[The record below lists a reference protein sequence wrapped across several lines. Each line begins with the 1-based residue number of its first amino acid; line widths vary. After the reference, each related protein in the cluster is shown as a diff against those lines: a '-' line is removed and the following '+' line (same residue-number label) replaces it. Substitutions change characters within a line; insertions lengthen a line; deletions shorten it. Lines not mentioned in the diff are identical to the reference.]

1 MNRLRELQ
9 RAEKL
14 TQQELADIAEVSKR
28 TIQNWEDGTS
38 NIKPEKAEKLADYFG
53 VSVGYLLGYDDN
65 DINQMNRLKELR
77 KEKGLTQ
84 TDLAEL
90 LEVTKLTIHNWENG
104 VFSIKSD
111 RLKKLCEIFD
121 VDVPYLL
128 GYNNVKNETDL
139 KVSVLDE
146 ALEKLRTINNML
158 SVENDEGPNMW
169 ILGFRNAIVAIE
181 NFKKEVEFGGEQ

>member
-104 VFSIKSD
+104 VSSIKSD

>member
-1 MNRLRELQ
+1 MNRLKKLQ
-9 RAEKL
+9 RAKKL
-14 TQQELADIAEVSKR
+14 TQKELAEETDIPYR
-28 TIQNWEDGTS
+28 TLQRWENGES
-38 NIKPEKAEKLADYFG
+38 QIKPEKAEKLADYFG

-104 VFSIKSD
+104 VSSIKSD

-121 VDVPYLL
+121 VDATYLL
-128 GYNNVKNETDL
+128 GYNNVKNETDI
-139 KVSVLDE
+139 KASVLDE
-146 ALEKLRTINNML
+146 ALEKLRAINNVF
-158 SVENDEGPNMW
+158 SVESDEDPNMW
-169 ILGFRNAIVAIE
+169 TVGFLTAIVAIE
-181 NFKKEVEFGGEQ
+181 NFKKEIEDQKDE

>member
-1 MNRLRELQ
+1 MNRLRERQ
-9 RAEKL
+9 RAGKL

-104 VFSIKSD
+104 VSSIKSD

-128 GYNNVKNETDL
+128 GYDTVKNETSL
-139 KVSVLDE
+139 KASVLNE
-146 ALEKLRTINNML
+146 VLEKLREINNML
-158 SVENDEGPNMW
+158 LVENDEGPNMW
-169 ILGFRNAIVAIE
+169 NLGFQSAMVAIE
-181 NFKKEVEFGGEQ
+181 NFKKEIEFGGEE